1 MSCRHVQG
9 LGAQDYGLMFRK
21 ELAALWVTLKGD
33 GQHEQAIRQM
43 HKEME
48 TVGTAHSIFS
58 SISSPV

>member
-1 MSCRHVQG
+1 
-9 LGAQDYGLMFRK
+9 MFRK